1 LVKKTERALGNKK
14 GNSVKEYEFEVAIV
28 AVVRVQATDEEAA
41 RKVVPTVLGAA
52 GSVEIRQAN
61 EKSSSRGVE
70 ATVTD
75 VRFSAEAAVIRAAD
89 DKIPQPKRVMT
100 KRK

>member
-1 LVKKTERALGNKK
+1 M
-14 GNSVKEYEFEVAIV
+14 KEYEFEVAFV

-41 RKVVPTVLGAA
+41 RKVVPTLLGAA

-89 DKIPQPKRVMT
+89 DKLPQPKRVMT